1 MTKNTIPPKGMKPSP
16 LVLLATWLLWA
27 NFAQAQQS
35 INTSGGNATG
45 SGGRVSYSVGQMVYT
60 TEVANAGSVAQG
72 VQHAYEILTVGVKE
86 TLPEISIGVYPN
98 PTIDNLTLQVSDI
111 GKQKLSYQLCDL
123 QGKLINSGSLTAPQ
137 TQLITSGLA
146 PASYYLHVLNS
157 ENKTVQSFQIIKY

>member
-1 MTKNTIPPKGMKPSP
+1 MKKYLSIVFF
-16 LVLLATWLLWA
+16 LNLSIA
-27 NFAQAQQS
+27 FAQESMNA
-35 INTSGGNATG
+35 TGGNAAG
-45 SGGRVSYSVGQMVYT
+45 SGGTVSYSVGQMVYT

-86 TLPEISIGVYPN
+86 TLPDISIGVYPN
-98 PTIDNLTLQVSDI
+98 PTADNLTLQVGDI

-123 QGKLINSGSLTAPQ
+123 QGKLINSGSLIAPQ

-146 PASYYLHVLNS
+146 PASYFLHVLNS